1 MWHDSDVAAKIP
13 MDVISELLGVPRADR
28 DRLRVLSDT
37 MVHREEGTTEV
48 SAEVMEASVELRDYF
63 ASWVADALAHFDDVW
78 DVLTV
83 ENQARLVGAVVKRV
97 VVDDVAG
104 KVSAELVDLTEDV
117 EDLLDEAAQAPD
129 VAPGREKEA
138 RP

>member
-1 MWHDSDVAAKIP
+1 
-13 MDVISELLGVPRADR
+13 
-28 DRLRVLSDT
+28 
-37 MVHREEGTTEV
+37 
-48 SAEVMEASVELRDYF
+48 ME

-78 DVLTV
+78 DVFTV

>member
-1 MWHDSDVAAKIP
+1 M
-13 MDVISELLGVPRADR
+13 
-28 DRLRVLSDT
+28 
-37 MVHREEGTTEV
+37 
-48 SAEVMEASVELRDYF
+48 F
-63 ASWVADALAHFDDVW
+63 
-78 DVLTV
+78 TV

-129 VAPGREKEA
+129 VAPGREK
-138 RP
+138 

>member
-1 MWHDSDVAAKIP
+1 
-13 MDVISELLGVPRADR
+13 
-28 DRLRVLSDT
+28 
-37 MVHREEGTTEV
+37 
-48 SAEVMEASVELRDYF
+48 
-63 ASWVADALAHFDDVW
+63 
-78 DVLTV
+78 
-83 ENQARLVGAVVKRV
+83 VGAVVKRV